1 MSGYRNSNYRNG
13 NYRGQGWSDRGP
25 QQRRVKKLDMSRS
38 EEFSYLL
45 GRIVEPL
52 PESVRGAI
60 MGGIYS
66 IASKKGANEA
76 KEFIVRKRQEGV
88 IDSEMGK
95 KLIDLIFDYS
105 KYR

>member
-1 MSGYRNSNYRNG
+1 
-13 NYRGQGWSDRGP
+13 
-25 QQRRVKKLDMSRS
+25 
-38 EEFSYLL
+38 
-45 GRIVEPL
+45 
-52 PESVRGAI
+52 

-66 IASKKGANEA
+66 IASKKGGANEA